1 MHPKYSPPEK
11 PDLSH
16 GSRAFCAPFRPAAS
30 TLQPLC
36 APLFVFDVQHFE
48 KSENLR
54 PNTYLCII
62 KTKLLFTCSHAERS
76 SPPPIATEHP
86 THRSQTQST
95 THSLTSQNLHTMI
108 YNAFEALKAFYRT
121 TVVPLHFGKHRTFN
135 LHTLPA
141 LLLIPYLI

>member
-1 MHPKYSPPEK
+1 M
-11 PDLSH
+11 
-16 GSRAFCAPFRPAAS
+16 
-30 TLQPLC
+30 QPLR

-54 PNTYLCII
+54 PNTDLCII
-62 KTKLLFTCSHAERS
+62 KTKKLFACSCAKRS
-76 SPPPIATEHP
+76 SPTAHCDRAPYAPQQNTVN
-86 THRSQTQST
+86 
-95 THSLTSQNLHTMI
+95 HSFLNSQNLHAII

>member
-1 MHPKYSPPEK
+1 M
-11 PDLSH
+11 
-16 GSRAFCAPFRPAAS
+16 
-30 TLQPLC
+30 QPLC

-54 PNTYLCII
+54 PNTYLCLI

-76 SPPPIATEHP
+76 SPTA
-86 THRSQTQST
+86 HRDRAPYAPQQNTVN
-95 THSLTSQNLHTMI
+95 HSFLNSQNLHAMI

-141 LLLIPYLI
+141 LLIPFLI

>member
-1 MHPKYSPPEK
+1 MQ
-11 PDLSH
+11 L
-16 GSRAFCAPFRPAAS
+16 FCAPLY
-30 TLQPLC
+30 T
-36 APLFVFDVQHFE
+36 FDVQHFE

-54 PNTYLCII
+54 PNTDLCII
-62 KTKLLFTCSHAERS
+62 KTKKLFACSRAKRS
-76 SPPPIATEHP
+76 SHTA
-86 THRSQTQST
+86 HRDRAPYAPQQNTVNPSFLNSP
-95 THSLTSQNLHTMI
+95 NLHTMI